1 MTRPDWIET
10 LRADLRPADPDPVL
24 LAQLVELSRGS
35 VAPATRPGRSAGAR
49 LAIVLGGAIAVG
61 ATSWAAG
68 ALPGTDSPF
77 RPEEHVTHQPADP
90 SPGGV
95 GTPHPDEPA
104 SPAEEQSPS
113 SSAGDDPPTPSDSP
127 TRGATGSPSTPKA
140 PGSGSPPPIGGLPT
154 DLPSLP
160 DVPGSTVLPQVPTA
174 PPPSGLDHVPGV
186 PLLPPGLPT
195 VHPDA
200 DTQRNVIAG
209 TPAVPGAPGDDDQ
222 GQDSQG
228 DAQDRAQDHAQDHDS
243 DSGDRRSPRP
253 QEAQVARAQ

>member
-10 LRADLRPADPDPVL
+10 LRADVRPADPDPVL

-95 GTPHPDEPA
+95 GTPQPDEPA
-104 SPAEEQSPS
+104 SPAGRQSPS
-113 SSAGDDPPTPSDSP
+113 PPAGDDRPTPGQTP
-127 TRGATGSPSTPKA
+127 TSGAPGATATPNA

-154 DLPSLP
+154 GLPSLP
-160 DVPGSTVLPQVPTA
+160 DVPETSVLPQVPTA
-174 PPPSGLDHVPGV
+174 HPPSGLDHVPGP
-186 PLLPPGLPT
+186 PLLPPLPPLGLPT
-195 VHPDA
+195 TDA
-200 DTQRNVIAG
+200 DTQRNLG
-209 TPAVPGAPGDDDQ
+209 PGGPGGPGDSDDS
-222 GQDSQG
+222 GDSDHSG
-228 DAQDRAQDHAQDHDS
+228 DQDHDS
-243 DSGDRRSPRP
+243 DSGNRRSPRP